1 MTRLD
6 RIYENLDEEIFK
18 LVDRNKDVIRQ
29 VLDYLNE
36 EDDTT
41 EQNIPG

>member
-1 MTRLD
+1 MKRID
-6 RIYENLDEEIFK
+6 RIYQNLDEEIFK

-41 EQNIPG
+41 E